1 MPTVCELKIQAKAK
15 GIRGFSKMRKSALMA
30 ALDQRVA
37 VVAPKSP
44 PKSAPKSAPK
54 SPPKSP
60 PKKKGGGGGK
70 IPEIPPF
77 KKEEAP
83 TVNIREKYKDELE
96 EARQAARDDE
106 KVPRHVWS
114 TIRNM
119 ADDASEYRRVANAI
133 SGYYGYNIKVPKY

>member
-1 MPTVCELKIQAKAK
+1 MPTVCELKIQAKSK

-60 PKKKGGGGGK
+60 PKNNGGGGG
-70 IPEIPPF
+70 

-114 TIRNM
+114 TIRHM